1 MMKLT
6 AAPIR
11 INPIKYDG
19 TVRMSVDPLRPRS
32 VIEDPANMQ
41 PMVAPIPIEAP
52 EIQPNFKCSR
62 DNKSHLKNWNYSGEP
77 I

>member
-32 VIEDPANMQ
+32 VIEDPANIH
-41 PMVAPIPIEAP
+41 PIVAPIPIEAP
-52 EIQPNFKCSR
+52 ENQPNFRHSR
-62 DNKSHLKNWNYSGEP
+62 DKKK
-77 I
+77 